1 MNEIKKSIW
10 VTFYDTGGC
19 NGCSLE
25 VLACK
30 NPRFDIE
37 RLGAKIVESARHAD
51 IFLVVGPVT
60 KQAKERLKT
69 IFEQIEKPKKVIAVG
84 ACAVSGGIFHNAPST
99 CSPLDEIIPV
109 DVYVPGCPPKPEAII
124 DGILKVIEDDD

>member
-1 MNEIKKSIW
+1 MRGIKKSPW

-37 RLGAKIVESARHAD
+37 RFGAKVVESARHAD
-51 IFLVVGPVT
+51 IFVVVGPVT

-69 IFEQIEKPKKVIAVG
+69 IFSQIEKPKKVIAVG
-84 ACAVSGGIFHNAPST
+84 ACAISGGIFRTAPST
-99 CSPLDEIIPV
+99 CAPLDKIVPV
-109 DVYVPGCPPKPEAII
+109 DIYVPGCPPKPEAII
-124 DGILKVIEDDD
+124 DAILKVLEDD